1 MKIVI
6 DANVLFSILIKSGKT
21 EELLIFNN
29 FELFAP
35 EYLFE
40 EFEKYKTLIFEKTQR
55 DIEYFEVF
63 LEVMKRK
70 INIVPNNEINSFI
83 EIAKEISPDI
93 KDTDYF
99 AVALLLECPIWSN
112 DKLLKSQDIV
122 KIYNNEDLIK
132 RIKDI

>member
-35 EYLFE
+35 EYLFA

>member
-6 DANVLFSILIKSGKT
+6 DANILFSMLIKSGKT

-70 INIVPNNEINSFI
+70 INIVPNNEISSFI